1 MLKEIKIKQFRKI
14 DNFHYQFDKPHLLIT
29 GKNAQGKTSI
39 AEALYFCAFL
49 FSPKTKNKEELITFE
64 HDYSLISVTGSNKI
78 KCFITKKEVKLAVD
92 ELEVRDAKDI
102 IGKLKVLYLDPQ
114 TIKLVEDSSS
124 IRRQFVNMH
133 ISQGDERY
141 YEMIAKYNVLL
152 KQKRK
157 ILKSNS
163 PDLNYLKVLDQ
174 SLLSLNQD
182 IIKKRRLYLDELMQ
196 SVEKVV
202 NWLTE
207 GSETI
212 GYTYSELPFKA
223 ELLERE
229 VLYKTVKWGNHLDKI
244 DFQINNLDVRTYA
257 SQGQKRTL
265 SIALS
270 IAQMELLKKYKDEY
284 PIVIFD
290 DIFSD
295 LDLHRQ
301 KKLYQLINEKSQL
314 IIITPQITNI
324 NPQILEH
331 NNMAKITIDNGKIS

>member
-1 MLKEIKIKQFRKI
+1 MLKKIKIKQFRKI
-14 DNFHYQFDKPHLLIT
+14 ETFEYQFEKPHLLIT

-64 HDYSLISVTGSNKI
+64 KDYSLISINATNKI

-92 ELEVRDAKDI
+92 GLEVREVKEI
-102 IGKLKVLYLDPQ
+102 IGKFKVLYLDPQ

-133 ISQGDERY
+133 LSQGDELY
-141 YEMIAKYNVLL
+141 YEMIAKFNVLL

-157 ILKSNS
+157 ILKTNN
-163 PDLNYLKVLDQ
+163 PDRNYLKVLDQ
-174 SLLSLNQD
+174 SLISLNQT
-182 IIKKRRLYLDELMQ
+182 IIKKRYAYLDELIK
-196 SVEKVV
+196 SAEKIV
-202 NWLTE
+202 NWLTK

-212 GYTYSELPFKA
+212 SYEYSELQFKP

-229 VLYKTVKWGNHLDKI
+229 IMYKSVKWGNHLDKI
-244 DFQINNLDVRTYA
+244 DFQINKLDVRTYA

-270 IAQMELLKKYKDEY
+270 IAQMELLKKYKNEY
-284 PIVIFD
+284 PVVVFD

-295 LDLHRQ
+295 LDLDRQ
-301 KKLYQLINEKSQL
+301 NKLYQLINEKSQL

-324 NPQILEH
+324 NPQILKHE
-331 NNMAKITIDNGKIS
+331 NMAQITINNGEIS